1 MPSVTPRPSSSD
13 PGTGPALGDA
23 EFEGFRKLFHDLIGI
38 HLGDPKK
45 HLVASRLAPRL
56 RALGLPGFHPY
67 LELLRS
73 GRDKDELQRAVDLI
87 TTNETWFFREA
98 DHFEILRKE
107 ILPTVAQR
115 PVRLWC
121 AAASTGEEPY
131 SLAMTLH
138 DELGARGWS
147 LVASDINVEV
157 LDRARAGLYPIQR
170 ARSIPP
176 EHLRTYCLR
185 GVGENEGRL
194 LVRQFLR
201 EAVDFRRLNLLSP
214 SPDLVDLDVVFLR
227 NVLIYFDA
235 ADRQR
240 ILSDVARRLRPGGWL
255 VLGHS
260 ESTAGLDLPAL
271 RTMRPS
277 IHRKLSGP
285 DAPERPWSPRCPS
298 PS

>member
-1 MPSVTPRPSSSD
+1 MSPVPPRSSSLD
-13 PGTGPALGDA
+13 PGTGPALGEA

-38 HLGDPKK
+38 HLGDQKR

-56 RALGLPGFHPY
+56 RVLGMPGFHPY

-98 DHFEILRKE
+98 EHFEILRNE
-107 ILPTVAQR
+107 ILPTVAHR

-138 DELGARGWS
+138 DELGPEGWK

-157 LDRARAGLYPIQR
+157 LERARAGLYPLER

-185 GVGENEGRL
+185 GIGENEGRL
-194 LVRQFLR
+194 LVRPFLR

-214 SPDLVDLDVVFLR
+214 SRDLVDLDVVFLR
-227 NVLIYFDA
+227 NVLIYFEA

-240 ILSDVARRLRPGGWL
+240 ILSDVERRLRPGGWL

-260 ESTAGLDLPAL
+260 ESTVGLDLPSL
-271 RTMRPS
+271 RPMRPS
-277 IHRKLSGP
+277 IHRKHSGR
-285 DAPERPWSPRCPS
+285 DAPQRPGSPR
-298 PS
+298 

>member
-1 MPSVTPRPSSSD
+1 MPPVPLRPSSSD
-13 PGTGPALGDA
+13 HGTGPALGEA

-38 HLGDPKK
+38 HLGDPKR

-98 DHFEILRKE
+98 EHFEILRNQ
-107 ILPTVAQR
+107 ILPTVAHR

-138 DELGARGWS
+138 DELGAEGWK

-157 LDRARAGLYPIQR
+157 LERARAGLYPLER

-194 LVRQFLR
+194 LVRPFLR
-201 EAVDFRRLNLLSP
+201 DAVDFRRLNLLSP
-214 SPDLVDLDVVFLR
+214 SRDLVDLDVVFLR
-227 NVLIYFDA
+227 NALIYFDA
-235 ADRQR
+235 PDRQR
-240 ILSDVARRLRPGGWL
+240 ILSDIERRLRPGGWL

-260 ESTAGLDLPAL
+260 ESIVGLDLPSL
-271 RTMRPS
+271 RPMRPS
-277 IHRKLSGP
+277 IHRKHSGR
-285 DAPERPWSPRCPS
+285 DAPEATWSPR
-298 PS
+298 